1 LAFFITICAASG
13 SDGMEIKMGKKIAAL
28 VFDFGGV
35 LMDWSPHYL
44 YRQFFDADPVKI
56 DRFLQ
61 EIGFDEWNRQFDQGC
76 PFSEGIKRLIK
87 RFPAYRELIRA
98 YDERWEETL
107 AGPIQPTVEILRQ
120 LKARAEQAKFSL
132 YGLTNW
138 SAEKFATIR
147 HQYEFF
153 NWFQIIVVSGEEQLV
168 KPDPRIFRVLL
179 QKSGRVASECLFV
192 DDSAANITAAKNL
205 GFETI
210 HFQTPEQLRMELS
223 QRGLLE

>member
-1 LAFFITICAASG
+1 
-13 SDGMEIKMGKKIAAL
+13 MVRKIAAL

-44 YRQFFDADPVKI
+44 YHQFFGADPAKI
-56 DRFLQ
+56 DRFLE
-61 EIGFDEWNRQFDQGC
+61 EIGFAEWNQQFDRGC
-76 PFSEGIKRLIK
+76 PFSEGINQLIK
-87 RFPAYRELIRA
+87 RFPAYQELIRA

-107 AGPIQPTVEILRQ
+107 AGPIQPTVDILRE
-120 LKARAEQAKFSL
+120 LKARADQANFSL

-138 SAEKFATIR
+138 SAEKFAAIR

-153 NWFQIIVVSGEEQLV
+153 DWFRTIVVSGEEKII
-168 KPDPRIFRVLL
+168 KPDPRIYRALL
-179 QKSGRVASECLFV
+179 QKSGRLAGECLFV

-205 GFETI
+205 GFDTI
-210 HFQTPEQLRMELS
+210 QFQAPEQLRLELR